1 MDIQARVFTS
11 VLVLVGL
18 ILLAMGLRR
27 LGLVKEAQGPLFA
40 TLVTHVT
47 LPALI
52 FVSLARSILH
62 WEYAVLA
69 LVMLG
74 AEVASLALAWLAG
87 RRLALAPPQL
97 GAVMLVAGFGS
108 SSLLGYALITEVYGA
123 DSQAIAEAVIISELG
138 VGPALFTLGT
148 MIALY
153 YGSNAKDA
161 GARMVE
167 ALKFFRSPIFVAVVL
182 GLFWSVLRLPTNGSY
197 LGPLFQAIGVL
208 GSANTFVVAMTVG
221 LLLHFEGIRSLV
233 GLAALVITIKLIL
246 KPFIVWLPAVGLS
259 MSDTQIQILVLEAAM
274 PSALLTV
281 VLASSYGCDA
291 KLASKLVFATSLA
304 SSVTL
309 MAMFSLL
316 G

>member
-1 MDIQARVFTS
+1 MHIQTRVFTS

-18 ILLAMGLRR
+18 IVLAMGLRR
-27 LGLVKEAQGPLFA
+27 LGLVKEAHGPLFA

-69 LVMLG
+69 LVMLA

-153 YGSNAKDA
+153 YGSNARDA
-161 GARMVE
+161 DARMVE

-182 GLFWSVLRLPTNGSY
+182 GCSGPSCGCPRTALISAPYSRRSGCWGRPIPSWSR
-197 LGPLFQAIGVL
+197 
-208 GSANTFVVAMTVG
+208 
-221 LLLHFEGIRSLV
+221 
-233 GLAALVITIKLIL
+233 
-246 KPFIVWLPAVGLS
+246 
-259 MSDTQIQILVLEAAM
+259 
-274 PSALLTV
+274 
-281 VLASSYGCDA
+281 
-291 KLASKLVFATSLA
+291 
-304 SSVTL
+304 
-309 MAMFSLL
+309 
-316 G
+316 